1 MAKLQDIHT
10 DKVPFVEGYFYHV
23 FNRGNNEDK
32 LFFNND
38 NFVYF
43 LRKYDQYLSDY
54 LETYAFCLI
63 PNHFHFFVKVKSNVF
78 AKESFKKSA
87 PIENLSNKKLSNTDT
102 SKQIIQQFSNFFN
115 CYTKSIN
122 KQQNRNGSLFQK
134 PFKRKIILN
143 EKYLSQII
151 FYIHLNPVYHQV
163 TRNFATYRWSS
174 YWRILHKKVTKL
186 KKKAVL
192 DFYEGRRNFIK
203 YHQEELELH
212 KEVKRYLM
220 E

>member
-1 MAKLQDIHT
+1 MTKIQDIHT
-10 DKVPFVEGYFYHV
+10 DQVPFVAGYFYHV
-23 FNRGNNEDK
+23 FNRGNNEDN
-32 LFFNND
+32 LFFNKD
-38 NFVYF
+38 NYAYF

-63 PNHFHFFVKVKSNVF
+63 PNHFHLLVKVKSNEL
-78 AKESFKKSA
+78 AKESFNKSSK
-87 PIENLSNKKLSNTDT
+87 NLYNIKLSNTDT
-102 SKQIIQQFSNFFN
+102 NKQIIQQFSNFFN

-143 EKYLSQII
+143 EQYLLQII

-163 TRNFATYRWSS
+163 TNNFATYRWSS

-192 DFYEGRRNFIK
+192 ELFQGQKNFIK
-203 YHQEELELH
+203 YHREELQLH
-212 KEVKRYLM
+212 KEVKKYLM